1 MKPFGEL
8 EFCDGFLFAATLE
21 DEELCRSVLE
31 RILEIPVK
39 AVKVH
44 KESMIAINPEY
55 RGIRMDVYA
64 DDEAGTIYDV
74 EMQTTAE
81 GNLPRRSR
89 CYRGQMD
96 VAALEPGDNVNKLP
110 RSFVIFICTFDP
122 FGDGLYRYTYENTCR
137 ENGRFLADG
146 ATTVFLN
153 TRGKSAAGVSQALID
168 FLCFVESSWYGDS
181 VGEDQLL
188 QKLCNRI
195 RYLKRSRRMEERYM
209 LFGELLDKERR
220 EGREEGRKEGKAE
233 SEAEL
238 LSLMK
243 AMIEDDRQT
252 DLLRLQADPD
262 FLEAMKVRYSV
273 SSV

>member
-1 MKPFGEL
+1 MKPFEEL

-21 DEELCRSVLE
+21 DEEICRSVLA
-31 RILEIPVK
+31 RILDIPVK

-64 DDEAGTIYDV
+64 DDEAGTVFDV
-74 EMQTTAE
+74 EMQTADK

-89 CYRGQMD
+89 CYRSQMD
-96 VAALEPGDNVNKLP
+96 VAALEPGDDVNMLP

-137 ENGRFLADG
+137 ENGRFLEDG
-146 ATTVFLN
+146 TTTVFLS
-153 TRGKSAAGVSQALID
+153 TRGKNPAGVSQALID
-168 FLCFVESSWYGDS
+168 FLCFVESSSYGSS

-209 LFGELLDKERR
+209 LFGELLDEERR
-220 EGREEGRKEGKAE
+220 AGKAE
-233 SEAEL
+233 GEAEL

-243 AMIEDDRQT
+243 EMIEDNRQA
-252 DLLRLQADPD
+252 DLPRLQTDPD
-262 FLEAMKVRYSV
+262 FLEAMKVQYSV

>member
-1 MKPFGEL
+1 MKPFEEL

-21 DEELCRSVLE
+21 DEEICRSVLE
-31 RILEIPVK
+31 RILDIPVK

-44 KESMIAINPEY
+44 KESIIAINPEY
-55 RGIRMDVYA
+55 RSIRMDVYA
-64 DDEAGTIYDV
+64 DDETGTVFDV
-74 EMQTTAE
+74 EMQTADK

-96 VAALEPGDNVNKLP
+96 VAALEPGDDVNKLP
-110 RSFVIFICTFDP
+110 RSFIIFICTFDP

-137 ENGRFLADG
+137 ENGRLLEDG
-146 ATTVFLN
+146 TTTVFLS
-153 TRGKSAAGVSQALID
+153 TRGKSPAGVSQALID
-168 FLCFVESSWYGDS
+168 FLCFVESSSYGSS

-195 RYLKRSRRMEERYM
+195 QYLKRSRRMEERYM
-209 LFGELLDKERR
+209 LFGELLDEERR
-220 EGREEGRKEGKAE
+220 AGKAE
-233 SEAEL
+233 GEAEL

-243 AMIEDDRQT
+243 EMIEDNRQA
-252 DLLRLQADPD
+252 DLPRLQTDPD
-262 FLEAMKVRYSV
+262 FLKAMKVQYSV